1 MASLV
6 RCLNHSEHLVK
17 RGYDT
22 LEQSKRKLD
31 IMEKT
36 IIKNWYKEK
45 ILSDF
50 IDVERN
56 KIKYTE
62 FIKRLKENITN
73 LCDEIQGYNSSDG
86 KVTE

>member
-1 MASLV
+1 LVVNLEIKSLKQLIG
-6 RCLNHSEHLVK
+6 RIN
-17 RGYDT
+17 T